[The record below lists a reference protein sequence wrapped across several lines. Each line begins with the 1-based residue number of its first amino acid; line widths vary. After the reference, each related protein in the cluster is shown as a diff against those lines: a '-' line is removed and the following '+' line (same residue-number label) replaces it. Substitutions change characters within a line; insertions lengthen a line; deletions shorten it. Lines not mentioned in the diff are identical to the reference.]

1 MQEYINQDIIGY
13 LPPNNTSDPKDIEK
27 YSGIYDI
34 MRNDHKDNKKM
45 NQKIFDFFRKKPD
58 VINSKMNNRNDL
70 MEDPGFNLAMELF
83 QDNAL

>member
-1 MQEYINQDIIGY
+1 
-13 LPPNNTSDPKDIEK
+13 
-27 YSGIYDI
+27 